1 MIVGGRYRQLLATS
15 PDHFPMLMTE
25 ELQNRG
31 ICFLTPQSLASSIY
45 TQQLWVKA
53 ATPGEK
59 KRALLLR
66 WGH

>member
-31 ICFLTPQSLASSIY
+31 ICFLTPQSLASSIS
-45 TQQLWVKA
+45 LLVVSI
-53 ATPGEK
+53 G
-59 KRALLLR
+59 RAL
-66 WGH
+66 